1 MTKIPTNTWV
11 RALECRGH
19 RHDAKTARFE
29 ATMPPYSRHVAW
41 HVHVRYSSPGGP
53 QRGDRPRPI
62 LVSQWLD
69 DFCQAHEGRGC
80 CETRRPSS

>member
-1 MTKIPTNTWV
+1 QKSPLHIWV